1 MHKFTSVRRGPNPR
15 GVHAAARRRDSD
27 PEPLGLN
34 GVIVVD
40 KPQGPTSHDIVAE
53 ARRALQTRRIGH
65 TGTLDPLATGV
76 LPLVLGQATRLS
88 QFLTGASK
96 GYEATIRLGV
106 ATATYDAEG
115 DVLRRTPF
123 DEVTRLSDASIES
136 ALGHF
141 RGTFDQ
147 MPPPYSA
154 KKIAG
159 VRAYSL
165 ARRQLE
171 VPTTPVS
178 VTVTELELLERRG
191 DLVRVRVEA
200 AAGFYVRSLAHDLG
214 ERLGCGAHLDELRRY
229 RSGPFTLDSAIT
241 LDELQEGPAAAE
253 SYVVPMEQ
261 LLADL
266 PVVELSDSGTIRAR
280 HGNPLG
286 PADARPRTGSIP
298 PEGGLC
304 RLFSGDGRFVALA
317 RRNAGGALQPVVVLG

>member
-1 MHKFTSVRRGPNPR
+1 M
-15 GVHAAARRRDSD
+15 AA
-27 PEPLGLN
+27 PPFN

-40 KPQGPTSHDIVAE
+40 KPRGPTSHDIVAE

-88 QFLTGASK
+88 QFLTGAAK
-96 GYEATIRLGV
+96 GYEAAIRLGV

-115 DVLRRTPF
+115 DVRRTTSF
-123 DEVTRLSDASIES
+123 EGVARITDVEIERALDA
-136 ALGHF
+136 F

-147 MPPPYSA
+147 LPPPYSA

-171 VPTTPVS
+171 VPTTPVR
-178 VTVTELELLERRG
+178 VTVTRLELLERCG

-229 RSGPFTLDSAIT
+229 RSGPFTLEDAIT
-241 LDELQEGPAAAE
+241 IEELRAGAEAAE
-253 SYVVPMEQ
+253 TYVVPMEH
-261 LLADL
+261 LLEDL

-280 HGNPLG
+280 HGNALG
-286 PADARPRTGSIP
+286 PADARPRAGSIP

-304 RLFSGDGRFVALA
+304 RLFSGEGRLVALA
-317 RRNAGGALQPVVVLG
+317 RRSTAGSLQPVVVLG